1 MPVIV
6 SQQPFL
12 ILNIGAH
19 ATYTG
24 GSGGVGITTPGVE
37 AHGFVTYTRAIAEWS
52 VLDLPP
58 SIVAIWYLENNLYYQ

>member
-6 SQQPFL
+6 PNNLL

-37 AHGFVTYTRAIAEWS
+37 AHGFITYTRAIAEWS
-52 VLDLPP
+52 VLDFA
-58 SIVAIWYLENNLYYQ
+58 AINSGYMVFGK